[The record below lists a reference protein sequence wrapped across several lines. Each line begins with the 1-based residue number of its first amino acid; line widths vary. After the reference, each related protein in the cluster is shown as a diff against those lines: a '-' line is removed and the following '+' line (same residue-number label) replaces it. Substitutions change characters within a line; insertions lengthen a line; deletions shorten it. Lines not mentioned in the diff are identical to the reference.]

1 MIKLLVAVDGS
12 EPSRHAV
19 EFALKSRGLY
29 KDPVEIHLI
38 NVQPNL
44 PFGSRVSSV
53 LGHDQIA
60 QYHREEGM
68 TALKGAMQQLGSAGA
83 TYTHHIVVGE
93 PAEVLAEFAREHACD
108 QIVMGTRGL
117 GATTS
122 LLLGSVATKV
132 IHLSPVPVVLV
143 K

>member
-1 MIKLLVAVDGS
+1 MVKLLVAVDGS
-12 EPSRHAV
+12 EPSSRAV
-19 EFALKSRGLY
+19 DFVLKSRDLY

-38 NVQPNL
+38 NVQPSL

-53 LGHDQIA
+53 VGHDKIA
-60 QYHREEGM
+60 QYHRDEGM
-68 TALKGAMQQLGSAGA
+68 AALKGAMHTLDSAGA
-83 TYTHHIVVGE
+83 HYSHHICVGE
-93 PAEVLAEFAREHACD
+93 PAEVLVEYVREHACD

-132 IHLSPVPVVLV
+132 IHLSPVPVLLV

>member
-1 MIKLLVAVDGS
+1 MVKLLVAVDGS
-12 EPSRHAV
+12 EHSNRAV

-38 NVQPNL
+38 NVQPTL

-53 LGHDQIA
+53 LGHEQIA
-60 QYHREEGM
+60 QYHRDEGM
-68 TALKGAMQQLGSAGA
+68 AALKWAMQRLDSAGA
-83 TYTHHIVVGE
+83 SYSHHICVGE
-93 PAEVLAEFAREHACD
+93 PGEVLAEFAREHACD

-132 IHLSPVPVVLV
+132 IHLSTVPVLLV